1 VLNAQ
6 NRWECYWARAIRT
19 GDAAG
24 QARAHAALDNL
35 LVHNIVEAPADAD
48 ENWMP
53 TPLPKVPL
61 AVFAHDG
68 GLDSIRAIYAAAA
81 AGHPRGLEQSCY
93 ANAPGTIPGK

>member
-1 VLNAQ
+1 M
-6 NRWECYWARAIRT
+6 
-19 GDAAG
+19 
-24 QARAHAALDNL
+24 
-35 LVHNIVEAPADAD
+35 HNIVEAPADAD